1 MPDAAAQVSQGA
13 PATRAGEWRG
23 VLGLVAAALLWSL
36 NGPLIKLLSGAA
48 GGEPPL
54 PAITIACYRS
64 LLGGLLFLPAALRQV
79 RTLRTVRA
87 AWPIGSV
94 AAFTVMTYFFV
105 LSTTLTAAANA
116 ILLQYTSPLWVFAL
130 SPLLLGERA
139 QRRDALALAAA
150 LLGVAVIF
158 AGHGAAQV
166 LPLLL
171 GLVSGMGYGLL
182 TIALRGLRSVSPLL
196 VVALNFAGS
205 GILLLPAVA
214 LWGELLLTPRQWAL
228 IALFSI
234 VQFAT
239 PYVIFSWSLRYI
251 EAHRASLIL
260 LLEAVLNPLLTWLI
274 VGERVPAPTLLGG
287 PLILASV
294 AWLILARRGDARSG
308 EPAPSPAAQR
318 APTARSP

>member
-1 MPDAAAQVSQGA
+1 MRAETRNNSAVVSA
-13 PATRAGEWRG
+13 RPSSPVSEWRG

-36 NGPLIKLLSGAA
+36 NGPLIKLLSDAA

-54 PAITIACYRS
+54 SAITIACYRS
-64 LLGGLLFLPAALRQV
+64 LLGGLLFLPAALRGLS
-79 RTLRTVRA
+79 TLRAVRA

-105 LSTTLTAAANA
+105 LATTLTAAANA

-139 QRRDALALAAA
+139 HPRDALALAAA
-150 LLGVAVIF
+150 LVGVSVIF
-158 AGHGAAQV
+158 AGHGVAQA
-166 LPLLL
+166 LPLFL

-182 TIALRGLRSVSPLL
+182 TITLRGLRNVSPLL

-205 GILLLPAVA
+205 GILLLPAVLA
-214 LWGELLLTPRQWAL
+214 WGELWLTPRQWAL

-274 VGERVPAPTLLGG
+274 VGERVPTPTLLGG
-287 PLILASV
+287 PLILSSV
-294 AWLILARRGDARSG
+294 AWLIVARRGEAR
-308 EPAPSPAAQR
+308 R
-318 APTARSP
+318 